1 MERVLTMRL
10 LLDTQIALW
19 GLTNDPRLTMKAKEL
34 ILDANSVIYIS
45 VASIWEISIKYQLGR
60 GDMPVS
66 GSRATEL
73 FSAAGYLLLPIQAFH
88 ATAVE
93 SLPAIHND
101 PFDRM
106 LVAQALTEPMRL
118 MTHDR
123 TVSRY
128 NDTII
133 FV

>member
-1 MERVLTMRL
+1 MRL

-19 GLTNDPRLTMKAKEL
+19 GLTNDRRLTPKAQKL
-34 ILDANSVIYIS
+34 ILEPENDLFIS
-45 VASIWEISIKYQLGR
+45 VASLWEIGIKFQLGR

-66 GSRATEL
+66 GSRAYEL
-73 FSAAGYLLLPIQAFH
+73 FSAAGYQILVIQAAH
-88 ATAVE
+88 TIAVE

-106 LVAQALTEPMRL
+106 LIAQGLSEPMRL
-118 MTHDR
+118 VTHDR
-123 TVSRY
+123 TVAEY
-128 NDTII
+128 NDSII

>member
-1 MERVLTMRL
+1 MP
-10 LLDTQIALW
+10 IALF
-19 GLTNDPRLTMKAKEL
+19 
-34 ILDANSVIYIS
+34 IF

-93 SLPAIHND
+93 SLPAIHID

>member
-1 MERVLTMRL
+1 MRL

-73 FSAAGYLLLPIQAFH
+73 FSAAGYLLLPILAFH

>member
-1 MERVLTMRL
+1 MRL

-88 ATAVE
+88 AFHATAVE

-106 LVAQALTEPMRL
+106 LVAQALSEPMRL

-128 NDTII
+128 SDTII
-133 FV
+133 SV

>member
-1 MERVLTMRL
+1 MTVYECFP
-10 LLDTQIALW
+10 LDH
-19 GLTNDPRLTMKAKEL
+19 E
-34 ILDANSVIYIS
+34 SVF
-45 VASIWEISIKYQLGR
+45 A
-60 GDMPVS
+60 
-66 GSRATEL
+66 
-73 FSAAGYLLLPIQAFH
+73 AAGYQLLPIQIFH

-93 SLPAIHND
+93 FLPAIHND

-133 FV
+133 FG

>member
-1 MERVLTMRL
+1 MRL

-19 GLTNDPRLTMKAKEL
+19 GLTNDPRLTMKAREF
-34 ILDANSVIYIS
+34 ILDSNSDIYVS
-45 VASIWEISIKYQLGR
+45 VASLWEISIKYQLGR

-73 FSAAGYLLLPIQAFH
+73 FSAADYKLLPIQAH

-93 SLPAIHND
+93 SLPSIHND

-106 LVAQALTEPMRL
+106 LIAQALTEPMRL
-118 MTHDR
+118 ITHDR
-123 TVSRY
+123 TISQY
-128 NDTII
+128 SDIII

>member
-1 MERVLTMRL
+1 MRL
-10 LLDTQIALW
+10 LLDTHVALW
-19 GLTNDPRLTMKAKEL
+19 GLIDDPRLTAKAREF
-34 ILDANSVIYIS
+34 ILNPDSEIFLS
-45 VASIWEISIKYQLGR
+45 VASIWEISIKYQLKR

-73 FSAAGYLLLPIQAFH
+73 FSAAGYQILPIQAFH

-93 SLPAIHND
+93 SLPSIHND

-118 MTHDR
+118 ITHDR
-123 TVSRY
+123 TVSQY
-128 NDTII
+128 SDTII